1 MATILAPQFGREVL
15 RCNRCDLV
23 QFATP
28 KMFCRR
34 CRQPYDWECAI
45 EAEQTENIRNR
56 ESIPQ
61 TDSIRDRIAF
71 NVLNLRQLNGFTQRD
86 VGLRMGVPR
95 TYISKIEG
103 RKVTPNLSSLDRL
116 ARVLGTSVVA
126 LVSTPLDPGDKY
138 PSECLRDPFLGQM
151 SRFAGRLTP
160 AQRTRVLDC
169 ARRLIEDRK
178 QKHPVRTIPS
188 CEEEQCFSTHCCST
202 SSQDAALKTSTR
214 F

>member
-45 EAEQTENIRNR
+45 EAEQTENIRNH

-71 NVLNLRQLNGFTQRD
+71 NVLNLRQFAALPFARRGARIEAALRETIRTCDPSRRTQR
-86 VGLRMGVPR
+86 
-95 TYISKIEG
+95 
-103 RKVTPNLSSLDRL
+103 
-116 ARVLGTSVVA
+116 
-126 LVSTPLDPGDKY
+126 
-138 PSECLRDPFLGQM
+138 
-151 SRFAGRLTP
+151 
-160 AQRTRVLDC
+160 
-169 ARRLIEDRK
+169 
-178 QKHPVRTIPS
+178 
-188 CEEEQCFSTHCCST
+188 
-202 SSQDAALKTSTR
+202 
-214 F
+214 